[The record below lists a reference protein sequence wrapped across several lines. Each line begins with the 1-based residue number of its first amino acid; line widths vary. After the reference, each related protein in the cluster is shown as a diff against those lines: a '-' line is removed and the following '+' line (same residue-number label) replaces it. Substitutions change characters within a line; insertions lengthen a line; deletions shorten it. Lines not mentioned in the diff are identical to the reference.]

1 MEDIEALVAQL
12 HQLAS
17 QRPDDQYKAAIALGR
32 REFADDQTKLR
43 VLQELGKALAT
54 THQAVTRAHA
64 AEALGNI
71 GDRRALHSL
80 IAALSDDYQLTRSY
94 SARAVGKIGTTESV
108 QAIPAL
114 IKMLTE
120 DKFFG
125 AQAEAAEALGKL
137 RDYCG
142 VDDAG
147 RQMRESINNAL
158 DARRRKLQQSQLDR
172 EGRERRILAEIDRLQ
187 ELKGLFVR
195 LEATND
201 PVEVKAIGRE
211 VMGKLGGLFRL
222 IEPAR
227 A

>member
-1 MEDIEALVAQL
+1 MEDIDALAARL
-12 HQLAS
+12 HDLAS

-32 REFADDQTKLR
+32 CEFADDEMKLR
-43 VLQELGKALAT
+43 VVRELTNALTT

-71 GDRRALHSL
+71 GDRRALREL
-80 IAALSDDYQLTRSY
+80 VAALSDDYQLTRSY
-94 SARAVGKIGTTESV
+94 SARAIGKIGTAESV

-137 RDYCG
+137 RDHCG
-142 VDDAG
+142 VDDTG
-147 RQMRESINNAL
+147 RQLRDSINGAL
-158 DARRRKLQQSQLDR
+158 DERRRKLQQTQLDR

-187 ELKGLFVR
+187 ELKGLCVR
-195 LEATND
+195 LERTND

-211 VMGKLGGLFRL
+211 VLDKLGGLFRL